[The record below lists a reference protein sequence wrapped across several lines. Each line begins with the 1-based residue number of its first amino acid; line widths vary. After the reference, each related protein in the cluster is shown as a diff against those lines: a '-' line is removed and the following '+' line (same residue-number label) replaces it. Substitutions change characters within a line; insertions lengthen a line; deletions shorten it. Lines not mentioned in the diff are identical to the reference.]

1 MQRLCRIT
9 VPGLSIESDF
19 AAARERLLADF
30 PNVHEV
36 IATTAP
42 ATLLVLYSG
51 PPEAD
56 AWVDALLDSTQTGEV
71 KANRRLLNWRNGDGN
86 GSPANER
93 SGNGSLW
100 DGDSAA

>member
-9 VPGLSIESDF
+9 IPGLSIESDF

-30 PNVHEV
+30 TNVHEV

-51 PPEAD
+51 RPEAD
-56 AWVDALLDSTQTGEV
+56 AWVDALLDSTQAGEV
-71 KANRRLLNWRNGDGN
+71 RATRRRLNWRDGN
-86 GSPANER
+86 GRPANGR
-93 SGNGSLW
+93 SRDGSLW

>member
-9 VPGLSIESDF
+9 VPGLSIEADF
-19 AAARERLLADF
+19 AGARERLLSEF

-51 PPEAD
+51 CAEAD
-56 AWVDALLDSTQTGEV
+56 AWVDALLDSTQTDHVEV
-71 KANRRLLNWRNGDGN
+71 NRRRLNWRNGN
-86 GSPANER
+86 GSPGNGR
-93 SGNGSLW
+93 SDNGSLW

>member
-9 VPGLSIESDF
+9 VPGLSIESHF
-19 AAARERLLADF
+19 AAARERLLAEF

-51 PPEAD
+51 CAEAD
-56 AWVDALLDSTQTGEV
+56 AWVDALLDSTQVE
-71 KANRRLLNWRNGDGN
+71 ANRRRSNWRNGN
-86 GSPANER
+86 GSPANGR
-93 SGNGSLW
+93 SDNGSLW

>member
-51 PPEAD
+51 APEAD
-56 AWVDALLDSTQTGEV
+56 AWVGALLDSTQTGEV
-71 KANRRLLNWRNGDGN
+71 KANRRRLKWRHGN
-86 GSPANER
+86 GSPANGR